1 TGIAVAVE
9 PANVAETGIAVALGL
24 SAAIGA
30 GVRLV
35 KPSILAQADIRNR
48 RKHRRKKILIII
60 LPGVWL

>member
-1 TGIAVAVE
+1 VAVE

-35 KPSILAQADIRNR
+35 KPSILAQAINETHTSKIRFFGFIR
-48 RKHRRKKILIII
+48 ITSIK
-60 LPGVWL
+60 